1 MTKKVC
7 LCGSFRFYEE
17 MIAIANY
24 LTKQGISCY
33 MPEPFEFRNQIQPCE
48 FEAQWSMLRNEDK
61 LLLSKKAE
69 SDYLKKLENA
79 DIVFVVNPSN
89 YVGPSVLFEIGY
101 AVAKRKLVF
110 SLEPISEYA
119 VMSLV
124 EKTMTPENLAIYVLE
139 TQ

>member
-7 LCGSFRFYEE
+7 LCGSFRFYEK
-17 MIAIANY
+17 MTAIANY

-33 MPEPFEFRNQIQPCE
+33 MPEPFEFRNQMKPCE
-48 FEAQWSMLRNEDK
+48 FEERWSRLSNEDK

-69 SDYLKKLENA
+69 SDYLRKLESA
-79 DIVFVVNPSN
+79 DIIFVVNPSS

-119 VMSLV
+119 VMGLV
-124 EKTMTPENLAIYVLE
+124 EKTMSPEYLASYALK